1 MRVAETG
8 GRKGVQC
15 AAGSAQREERNRQRV
30 ECNGRRAAATEA
42 TGSASH
48 RERTAPSGAVEVE
61 RAGGPTYRPLALPP
75 HRPTALNSELAVCI
89 WIPGFA
95 LSCEEL
101 RRPDAAERAK
111 ALLAPDDLRRI
122 WQVGPGARESG
133 VKPGMTMS
141 QAVGLCPALAVWEP
155 DPVHYDEQFTRLVKS
170 LGAVSPVV
178 EPVELGRVFVG
189 VDGLEGLYGE
199 PKRQVEAI
207 RAVMAVEEGW
217 AAAARLGWAR
227 GKFTAWVAATKA
239 PLGGEFFVAD
249 ENRAEFLA
257 SQPVGVLPMSPETC
271 RRLMQLSIRTV
282 RDLAQ
287 LPEVAVVS
295 QFGSE
300 GRLLW
305 RLAAGDVVDRVIGRE
320 EPEPIVS
327 EIDFPHP
334 IADLAMLGNA
344 LHRLIERALRHPR
357 RSGWRILEVGA
368 RARQEHGASWSIR
381 CTLKDPSA
389 DREHIGGLLES
400 RLAAAPPTGAVG
412 NLAVELLAFVRGTNE
427 LQLFA
432 RDASSSARAGR
443 SRALRAAVHE
453 MKTRFRR
460 SFMYRVVEVAPR
472 SRIPERR
479 YALIDYDP

>member
-1 MRVAETG
+1 MRVAESKETG
-8 GRKGVQC
+8 GRKGMQC
-15 AAGSAQREERNRQRV
+15 TAGSVQRV
-30 ECNGRRAAATEA
+30 ESNGQRAAVTQA
-42 TGSASH
+42 TGPAPH
-48 RERTAPSGAVEVE
+48 RGTTAPTGAVEVE
-61 RAGGPTYRPLALPP
+61 RAGGPTYYHPAALPP
-75 HRPTALNSELAVCI
+75 YRPTALNSELAVCI
-89 WIPGFA
+89 WIPRFA
-95 LSCEEL
+95 LRCEEL
-101 RRPDAAERAK
+101 RRPEAAELAK
-111 ALLAPDDLRRI
+111 ALLAPDDWRRI
-122 WQVGPGARESG
+122 WQVGPGARELG

-141 QAVGLCPALAVWEP
+141 QAVGLCPALSVWEP
-155 DPVHYDEQFTRLVKS
+155 DPVYYDERFTRLVKS
-170 LGAVSPVV
+170 LSTVSPVV

-199 PKRQVEAI
+199 PRRQVEAVE
-207 RAVMAVEEGW
+207 AVIGAEGW
-217 AAAARLGWAR
+217 VSAARLGWAR

-239 PLGGEFFVAD
+239 PLGGEFFVTD
-249 ENRAEFLA
+249 EDRAEFLA
-257 SQPVGVLPMSPETC
+257 SQPIGVLPMSPETY
-271 RRLMQLSIRTV
+271 RRLVQLSIRTV

-300 GRLLW
+300 GRRLW
-305 RLAAGDVVDRVIGRE
+305 RLATGDAADPVIGRE

-327 EIDFPHP
+327 EIEFPHP

-344 LHRLIERALRHPR
+344 LDRLIERALRHPR

-368 RARQEHGASWSIR
+368 RARQEHGASWSIH

-389 DREHIGGLLES
+389 DREHIGGLLKS
-400 RLAAAPPTGAVG
+400 RLAAVPPTGAVE
-412 NLAVELLAFVRGTNE
+412 NLAIEFLAFVRGTKE

-460 SFMYRVVEVAPR
+460 TSMYRVVEVAPR